1 MRTLKHGLAATL
13 LFLSPFVQADNVQ
26 ADNSQANGLSDQ
38 LTSFFAQQLAG
49 FSDDVT
55 VIVRTPPN
63 MYPSCDQPSFS
74 VTGSAKLWGNVNVL
88 ARCANEKRYLQVA
101 VQATGNYVVAA
112 QPIARGSVLQTG
124 SVTLKRGRLDQLP
137 PRTMLDINQAQDA
150 VSLRDVAPGQAIQLS
165 MLRQAW
171 RVKAGQRVM
180 VVANGDGFSVNSE
193 GQALNNAA
201 VAQNARVRMSSGQV
215 VSGTVDTDGNILI
228 NL

>member
-13 LFLSPFVQADNVQ
+13 LLLSPFVQANVQ
-26 ADNSQANGLSDQ
+26 AENTQASGLSDQ
-38 LTSFFAQQLAG
+38 LTSFFTQQLAG

-63 MYPSCDQPSFS
+63 LYPSCDQPSFS

-112 QPIARGSVLQTG
+112 QPIARGSVLQPG

-137 PRTMLDINQAQDA
+137 PRTMLDINQTQDA

-215 VSGTVDTDGNILI
+215 VSGTVDADGNILI

>member
-1 MRTLKHGLAATL
+1 M
-13 LFLSPFVQADNVQ
+13 
-26 ADNSQANGLSDQ
+26 
-38 LTSFFAQQLAG
+38 
-49 FSDDVT
+49 
-55 VIVRTPPN
+55 
-63 MYPSCDQPSFS
+63 
-74 VTGSAKLWGNVNVL
+74 L

-112 QPIARGSVLQTG
+112 VPIARGSVLQTN

-150 VSLRDVAPGQAIQLS
+150 VSLRDVAPGQPIQIS

-171 RVKAGQRVM
+171 RVKAG
-180 VVANGDGFSVNSE
+180 NGDGFSINSE
-193 GQALNNAA
+193 GKALNNAA

-215 VSGTVDTDGNILI
+215 VSGTVDADGNILI

>member
-1 MRTLKHGLAATL
+1 MQTLKRGLVAAFL
-13 LFLSPFVQADNVQ
+13 LFSPLVQAE
-26 ADNSQANGLSDQ
+26 GLQDQ
-38 LTSFFAQQLAG
+38 LTAFFAEKLAG

-55 VIVRTPPN
+55 VRTPPN
-63 MYPSCDQPSFS
+63 LYPTCEQPSFS
-74 VTGSAKLWGNVNVL
+74 VTGTTKLWGNVNVL

-112 QPIARGSVLQTG
+112 VPIARGSLLQAN

-137 PRTMLDINQAQDA
+137 PRTMLEMNQAQDA
-150 VSLRDVAPGQAIQLS
+150 VSLRDVAPGQPIQLS

-171 RVKAGQRVM
+171 RVKAGQQVM
-180 VVANGDGFSVNSE
+180 VVANGDGFSINSE
-193 GQALNNAA
+193 GKALNNAA

-215 VSGTVDTDGNILI
+215 VSGTVDSDGNILI

>member
-1 MRTLKHGLAATL
+1 MRTLKTSLAATL
-13 LFLSPFVQADNVQ
+13 LLLSPFAMADGLQA
-26 ADNSQANGLSDQ
+26 Q
-38 LTSFFAQQLAG
+38 LTAFFTQQLAG
-49 FSDDVT
+49 FSDDVS
-55 VIVRTPPN
+55 VSVRTPPN
-63 MYPSCDQPSFS
+63 LFPSCDQPSFT

-112 QPIARGSVLQTG
+112 EPIARGSQLQAN

-150 VSLRDVAPGQAIQLS
+150 VSLRDLAPGQAIQLS

-215 VSGTVDTDGNILI
+215 VSGTVGTDGNILI